1 MFNQR
6 SVFKKLTGLLSLI
19 FVFALMTGCGGGGGS
34 TNAVVNEQLPLS
46 GSNTVMPETV
56 KIEKAGDSVTIN
68 YQTSTPVKKAY
79 IVTSDFSFNN
89 APLWSEF
96 HEVKSEDGL
105 KHTASLKVSKKTN
118 FMIFAGAHDKYDN
131 GGKGIEIK

>member
-6 SVFKKLTGLLSLI
+6 SVLKKLTGLLSLI
-19 FVFALMTGCGGGGGS
+19 FVFALMTGCGGGGS
-34 TNAVVNEQLPLS
+34 TNAVVNEQVPLS

-56 KIEKAGDSVTIN
+56 KVEKNGDNVVIN
-68 YQTSTPVKKAY
+68 YQTSAPVKKAY

-96 HEVKSEDGL
+96 HTVSTEDGL
-105 KHTASLKVSKKTN
+105 KHTATLKVDKKTN
-118 FMIFAGAHDKYDN
+118 FMIFAGPQDKFDN

>member
-6 SVFKKLTGLLSLI
+6 PFLKKLTSLLSLI
-19 FVFALMTGCGGGGGS
+19 FVFAFLTGCGGGS
-34 TNAVVNEQLPLS
+34 TNAVVNEPVPLS
-46 GSNTVMPETV
+46 GSNTVIPETV
-56 KIEKAGDSVTIN
+56 KIEKNGENVVIN

-89 APLWSEF
+89 APLWSKF
-96 HEVKSEDGL
+96 HEVSTEDGL
-105 KHTASLKVSKKTN
+105 KHTATLKVDKKSN
-118 FMIFAGAHDKYDN
+118 FMIFASPQDKFDN